1 MTGLHQFLVFL
12 LATAFI
18 QNLVLTTGFGSSIML
33 RIVRR
38 PGDIW
43 LFGGFMTA
51 FSVLTV
57 LIAYPLDSLIGTGQA
72 AKLLRPLMMVA
83 IAAVLYALASFWLH
97 RALPSVYRRVSR
109 LLPLA
114 AFNNLVIGIAL
125 IINHQ
130 FALGLAGA
138 IGLSLGACLGF
149 VLLTWL
155 TRGWNAWTTPICPS
169 LSAACPPPWFIW
181 AFWPWPCW
189 ALPHRFPSYN
199 INLIKRRGAHVP

>member
-57 LIAYPLDSLIGTGQA
+57 LLAYPLDSLIGTGQA

-155 TRGWNAWTTPICPS
+155 TAEGMERMDNPDMPQSFRGMPATLVYLGI
-169 LSAACPPPWFIW
+169 L
-181 AFWPWPCW
+181 
-189 ALPHRFPSYN
+189 ALALLGFTSSFSF
-199 INLIKRRGAHVP
+199 V

>member
-138 IGLSLGACLGF
+138 IGLSLGPAS
-149 VLLTWL
+149 VLY
-155 TRGWNAWTTPICPS
+155 C
-169 LSAACPPPWFIW
+169 
-181 AFWPWPCW
+181 
-189 ALPHRFPSYN
+189 
-199 INLIKRRGAHVP
+199 

>member
-1 MTGLHQFLVFL
+1 MNGIQQFFIFL

-18 QNLVLTTGFGSSIML
+18 QNLVLTTGFGSSVML

-43 LFGGFMTA
+43 LFGGFLTG
-51 FSVLTV
+51 FSLLTV
-57 LIAYPLDSLIGTGQA
+57 LAAYPLDMLIGTGSW
-72 AKLLRPLMMVA
+72 AKLLRPLMMIA
-83 IAAVLYALASFWLH
+83 IAAVLYGIVAFWLYK
-97 RALPSVYRRVSR
+97 AFPAVYRRVNR

-130 FALGLAGA
+130 FALSLGGA

-149 VLLTWL
+149 ILLSWL
-155 TRGWNAWTTPICPS
+155 TAEGMERIDNPDMPQAFRGLPATLLYLGI
-169 LSAACPPPWFIW
+169 L
-181 AFWPWPCW
+181 
-189 ALPHRFPSYN
+189 ALAVMGFTSSFTF
-199 INLIKRRGAHVP
+199 V

>member
-138 IGLSLGACLGF
+138 IGLSL
-149 VLLTWL
+149 TWL
-155 TRGWNAWTTPICPS
+155 TAEGMERMDNPDMPQSFRGMPATLVYLGI
-169 LSAACPPPWFIW
+169 L
-181 AFWPWPCW
+181 
-189 ALPHRFPSYN
+189 ALALLGFTSSFSF
-199 INLIKRRGAHVP
+199 V

>member
-1 MTGLHQFLVFL
+1 
-12 LATAFI
+12 
-18 QNLVLTTGFGSSIML
+18 ML

-72 AKLLRPLMMVA
+72 AQ
-83 IAAVLYALASFWLH
+83 AAAS
-97 RALPSVYRRVSR
+97 PDDGGYRRGFVCAG
-109 LLPLA
+109 LLLAAQIPALRVPAGQPSAPLA

-130 FALGLAGA
+130 FALGLSGA
-138 IGLSLGACLGF
+138 VGLSLGACLGF

-155 TRGWNAWTTPICPS
+155 TAEGMERMDNPDMPQAFRGMPATLVYLGI
-169 LSAACPPPWFIW
+169 L
-181 AFWPWPCW
+181 
-189 ALPHRFPSYN
+189 ALALLGFTSSFSF
-199 INLIKRRGAHVP
+199 V

>member
-1 MTGLHQFLVFL
+1 MNPVQQFFIFL

-38 PGDIW
+38 PADIW
-43 LFGGFMTA
+43 LFGGFLTG

-57 LIAYPLDSLIGTGQA
+57 LVAYPLDMLIGTGPW
-72 AKLLRPLMMVA
+72 AKLLRPLMMIA
-83 IAAVLYALASFWLH
+83 IAAVLYAIAAFWLYK
-97 RALPSVYRRVSR
+97 AVPSVYRRVSR
-109 LLPLA
+109 ILPLA

-130 FALGLAGA
+130 FALSLLGA

-149 VLLTWL
+149 VVLAWL
-155 TRGWNAWTTPICPS
+155 TAEGMERIDNPDMPQAFRGLPATLLYLGILS
-169 LSAACPPPWFIW
+169 LAVLGFTSAFTFI
-181 AFWPWPCW
+181 
-189 ALPHRFPSYN
+189 
-199 INLIKRRGAHVP
+199 

>member
-138 IGLSLGACLGF
+138 IGPVSYTHLAANTVFGWLQTCYFCLDAQI
-149 VLLTWL
+149 L
-155 TRGWNAWTTPICPS
+155 R
-169 LSAACPPPWFIW
+169 
-181 AFWPWPCW
+181 
-189 ALPHRFPSYN
+189 
-199 INLIKRRGAHVP
+199 KRIHSQIQKPDL